1 MKYELRCNNNPEAM
15 PLGTYTYSR
24 HRTFEAAMQAWYR
37 ADRRFHRGEPQGSN
51 AWAERVIVSIDA
63 DGVERVEKYD
73 ATMINSTQMWVY

>member
-37 ADRRFHRGEPQGSN
+37 ADRRFHRGE
-51 AWAERVIVSIDA
+51 RVIVSIDA

-73 ATMINSTQMWVY
+73 ATMINSQQMWVY